1 MFTETDARPSSL
13 HLFGAPTD
21 GSPMSEPTDP
31 TGPATAAPPR
41 TRRSR
46 ATPAAEQ
53 QGNVARLH
61 PGLLQAMRNL
71 DKGLDAVSI
80 AETLTDILRRMSEA
94 DHMEEDL
101 PHAMEAVHFIL
112 SRGRDEAFAAHEAIC
127 KAFGMRYTDLQREEP
142 DAG

>member
-13 HLFGAPTD
+13 HLFGAPTE

-31 TGPATAAPPR
+31 NGPSTAAPPR
-41 TRRSR
+41 TQRSR
-46 ATPAAEQ
+46 ATPAGKQ

-80 AETLTDILRRMSEA
+80 AETLTDILRRMAEA
-94 DHMEEDL
+94 QHMDDDL

-127 KAFGMRYTDLQREEP
+127 EAFGMTHLDLQREGP
-142 DAG
+142 DVG